1 MSPISR
7 RRRTGAGQPV
17 APLIQLALEPLFP
30 ADLVLLCS
38 FGPDL
43 HGQRTGQE
51 LRHALRRAGYGG
63 PLGRH
68 LVLTNPMLLRCSKD
82 LFTLLP
88 FIASAPPDSRDEI

>member
-1 MSPISR
+1 M
-7 RRRTGAGQPV
+7 V
-17 APLIQLALEPLFP
+17 QLAWEPLFL

-43 HGQRTGQE
+43 HSQRTGQE

-68 LVLTNPMLLRCSKD
+68 LILTNPMLQRCPNDLYSLR
-82 LFTLLP
+82 P
-88 FIASAPPDSRDEI
+88 FIASAPPESRGGEET